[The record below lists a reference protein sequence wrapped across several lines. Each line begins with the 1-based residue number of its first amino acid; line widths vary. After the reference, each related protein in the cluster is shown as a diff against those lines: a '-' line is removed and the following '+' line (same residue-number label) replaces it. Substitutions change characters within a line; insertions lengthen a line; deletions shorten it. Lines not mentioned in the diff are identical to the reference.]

1 MTDEMQICKTTWFWI
16 SWKSIQNC
24 GEKDTFLGDFF
35 FFFFNRES

>member
-35 FFFFNRES
+35 FLFF